1 VNFVESEVKKMTPI
15 EILTEIQKVSQGVN
29 QLLEEENLEQREREF
44 AKYLLQKGAI
54 EKIPPRDET
63 DKEFDA
69 FEPVEFEGEP
79 LSEQIIR
86 ERI

>member
-1 VNFVESEVKKMTPI
+1 MTPT
-15 EILTEIQKVSQGVN
+15 EILTEIQKLPPGEIQKVSQGVN
-29 QLLEEENLEQREREF
+29 ELLDKDDVEKREQEF
-44 AKYLLQKGAI
+44 AEYLLQKGAI

-63 DKEFDA
+63 DAEFDE
-69 FEPVEFEGEP
+69 FEPIELEGEP

>member
-1 VNFVESEVKKMTPI
+1 MTLT
-15 EILTEIQKVSQGVN
+15 EILTEIQKLPLSEIQKVSQGVN
-29 QLLEEENLEQREREF
+29 ELLDKDDLEQREKAF
-44 AKYLLQKGAI
+44 AEYLLQKGAI

-63 DKEFDA
+63 DEEFA
-69 FEPVEFEGEP
+69 GLEPIEFEGEP

>member
-1 VNFVESEVKKMTPI
+1 MTPT
-15 EILTEIQKVSQGVN
+15 EILTEIQKLPFGEIQKVSQGVN
-29 QLLEEENLEQREREF
+29 KILDKDDLEKREQEF
-44 AKYLLQKGAI
+44 AEYLLQKGAI

-63 DKEFDA
+63 DAEFDE
-69 FEPVEFEGEP
+69 FEPLEFDGEP

>member
-1 VNFVESEVKKMTPI
+1 MTPA
-15 EILTEIQKVSQGVN
+15 EILTEIKKLPLSEIEKVSQGVN
-29 QLLEEENLEQREREF
+29 ELLDKEDLKRREREF
-44 AKYLLQKGAI
+44 AEYLLQKGAI

-63 DKEFDA
+63 DEEFDE
-69 FEPVEFEGEP
+69 FEPFEFEGEP

>member
-1 VNFVESEVKKMTPI
+1 MTPI
-15 EILTEIQKVSQGVN
+15 EILTEIQKLPVGEIQKVSQGVN

>member
-1 VNFVESEVKKMTPI
+1 MTPT
-15 EILTEIQKVSQGVN
+15 EILTEIQKLPFGEIQKVSQSVN
-29 QLLEEENLEQREREF
+29 QLLDKDDLEKREQEF
-44 AKYLLQKGAI
+44 AEYLLQNGAI

-63 DKEFDA
+63 DAEFDK
-69 FEPVEFEGEP
+69 FEPIEFEGEP

>member
-1 VNFVESEVKKMTPI
+1 MTPT
-15 EILTEIQKVSQGVN
+15 EILTEIQKLPLGEIQKVSQGVN
-29 QLLEEENLEQREREF
+29 ELLEEENLERREREF
-44 AKYLLQKGAI
+44 AEYLLQKGAI

-63 DKEFDA
+63 DEEFA
-69 FEPVEFEGEP
+69 EFEPIEFEGEP

>member
-1 VNFVESEVKKMTPI
+1 MTPA
-15 EILTEIQKVSQGVN
+15 EIIKEIRKLPLSEIQKVSKGVN
-29 QLLEEENLEQREREF
+29 ELLNEEDLERREREF
-44 AKYLLQKGAI
+44 AEYLLDKGAI

-63 DKEFDA
+63 DAEFDE

-79 LSEQIIR
+79 LSEQIIK

>member
-1 VNFVESEVKKMTPI
+1 MTPT
-15 EILTEIQKVSQGVN
+15 EILTEIQKLPLGAIQKVSQGVN
-29 QLLEEENLEQREREF
+29 ELLEEENLERREREF

-54 EKIPPRDET
+54 EKIPTGDET
-63 DKEFDA
+63 DEEFDE
-69 FEPVEFEGEP
+69 FEPIEFEGEP

>member
-1 VNFVESEVKKMTPI
+1 MP
-15 EILTEIQKVSQGVN
+15 LGEIQKVSQGVN
-29 QLLEEENLEQREREF
+29 ELLEEENLERREREF
-44 AKYLLQKGAI
+44 AEYLLQKGAI

-63 DKEFDA
+63 DEEFDA
-69 FEPVEFEGEP
+69 FEPIEFEGEP

>member
-1 VNFVESEVKKMTPI
+1 MTPT
-15 EILTEIQKVSQGVN
+15 EILTEIQKLPLSEIQKVSQSVN
-29 QLLEEENLEQREREF
+29 ELLDTEDLERRELEF
-44 AKYLLQKGAI
+44 AEYLLQKGAI

-63 DKEFDA
+63 DAEFDE
-69 FEPVEFEGEP
+69 FEPLEFDGEP

>member
-1 VNFVESEVKKMTPI
+1 MTSV
-15 EILTEIQKVSQGVN
+15 EILSEIQKLPLREVQKVSQGVN
-29 QLLEEENLEQREREF
+29 QLLDQEDLERREKEF
-44 AKYLLQKGAI
+44 AEYLLQKGAI

-63 DKEFDA
+63 DAEFDE
-69 FEPVEFEGEP
+69 FEPLEFDGEP

>member
-1 VNFVESEVKKMTPI
+1 MTSI
-15 EILTEIQKVSQGVN
+15 EILTEIQKLPLGEIQKVSQGVN
-29 QLLEEENLEQREREF
+29 ELLEEENLERREREF
-44 AKYLLQKGAI
+44 AEYLLQKGAI

-63 DKEFDA
+63 DEEFDA
-69 FEPVEFEGEP
+69 FEPIEFEGEP

>member
-1 VNFVESEVKKMTPI
+1 MTPT
-15 EILTEIQKVSQGVN
+15 EILTEIQKLPLGEIQKVSQGIN
-29 QLLEEENLEQREREF
+29 ELLDKGDSEQREKEF
-44 AKYLLQKGAI
+44 AEYLLQKGAI

-63 DKEFDA
+63 DEEFA
-69 FEPVEFEGEP
+69 EFAPFEFEGES